1 MRKNLFFTIS
11 ILLTIGLFTNCKKE
25 NQQQPNDA
33 LGSENRLNN
42 LKKSFD
48 EIEAGLAKDALK
60 FRNSAKIISDRTSAI
75 FKMADKYKAERL
87 AFRNSQQADL
97 IEKDRTVGIINI
109 PGDYSNLQSAVNNA
123 KTGDKIFVH
132 GELSDQGDV
141 FVDRPGIK
149 IAGDVGASIS
159 GNRIYFLANNIVISD
174 LNLKINLIISGDGA
188 GSKVLNNK
196 FTSIVNATEVFD
208 NNPIFSS
215 SNSGLILMRNVSGCE
230 ISNNIIRDDQNTLMT
245 GINLANCSGNILKSN
260 TIYGGTN
267 TIGHIFMSN
276 SVNNKIIDCTIRNGG
291 IISIHTSPYG
301 GAGMLFVDDFNSNT
315 ISGCTIEDINS
326 DGIYLLGSGNNNKV
340 SDCKVN
346 KYGNYG
352 ISLTGDNNQLSY
364 CTVTNGSDYTVNYL
378 MSHGIVMSGSNS
390 FIKYCVSNNNSKGII
405 FGASGN
411 SSITNC
417 RANNNLVFGMI
428 CGVNGDNSSILVKT
442 CEARNNTSNGYF
454 RNAWGDGI
462 NVSGNAMGSTITV
475 SECIASNNEGT
486 GITVSNAYGGSA
498 VVLNNN
504 EANANVDYGI
514 LLQNTSG
521 ITLNA
526 KVRFNKANANILCDY
541 KELYGT
547 ATTFGNNIFGVM
559 CN

>member
-25 NQQQPNDA
+25 NQQQPNDPS
-33 LGSENRLNN
+33 GSENRHNN
-42 LKKSFD
+42 LEKSFD

-60 FRNSAKIISDRTSAI
+60 FRNSAKIISERTSAI
-75 FKMADKYKAERL
+75 FKLAEKHKSERL
-87 AFRNSQQADL
+87 AFRNSQQAGL
-97 IEKDRTVGIINI
+97 IEKDRVAGVINI
-109 PGDYSNLQSAVNNA
+109 PGDYSSLQDAVDNA
-123 KTGDKIFVH
+123 QTGDRLFVH
-132 GELSDQGDV
+132 GELTDQGDV
-141 FVDRPGIK
+141 FVDRPDIK
-149 IAGDVGASIS
+149 IAGDVGASIG
-159 GNRIYFLANNIVISD
+159 GNRIYFLASNIVIRD
-174 LNLKINLIISGDGA
+174 LNLKINLIIGSDAA

-208 NNPIFSS
+208 DNPVFPS

-230 ISNNIIRDDQNTLMT
+230 ISNNIIQDDQNTLMT

-260 TIYGGTN
+260 TIYGGIN

-276 SVNNKIIDCTIRNGG
+276 SNSNKIIDCTIRSGG

-301 GAGMLFVDDFNSNT
+301 GAGMLFVDEFNNNT
-315 ISGCTIEDINS
+315 ISGCSIEDINS
-326 DGIYLLGSGNNNKV
+326 DGIYLLGIGNNNKV
-340 SDCKVN
+340 TDCKVN
-346 KYGNYG
+346 RYGNYG
-352 ISLTGDNNQLSY
+352 ISLGGNNNQLSY

-390 FIKYCVSNNNSKGII
+390 SMKYCVSNNNSKGII
-405 FGASGN
+405 FGGSGN

-417 RANNNLVFGMI
+417 RANNNLVFGMV

-442 CEARNNTSNGYF
+442 CEALNNTSNGYF

-462 NVSGNAMGSTITV
+462 NISNNAMGSSVTL

-486 GITVSNAYGGSA
+486 GITVGNGFAGSA
-498 VVLNNN
+498 VVLTGN
-504 EANANVDYGI
+504 EASKNADYGI
-514 LLQNTSG
+514 LLQNASG

-526 KVRFNKANANILCDY
+526 KVRFNRASYNMLCDY

-547 ATTFGNNIFGVM
+547 GTIYGNNTFGVM